1 MSEPHE
7 PEAGGWD
14 RRRTLGAAAA
24 GLAAVAVIALLV
36 VGLANSGTGTSINDA
51 LAAGDRPDAPD
62 LTLPVLF
69 AADGVGPKGSE
80 VALADLEG
88 RTVVLNFWASWC
100 PPCRDEA
107 PLLDDIAGRY
117 GGRGVLVLG
126 LDTQDLSDNALGFIR
141 QFGLT
146 YPSLRDGS
154 GDSEAAFEVTGL
166 PETFILDAEGR
177 IAHRHIGPV
186 TRPEQ
191 LTRPLEQVL

>member
-7 PEAGGWD
+7 AESGGWD
-14 RRRTLGAAAA
+14 RRRIFGAAAA
-24 GLAAVAVIALLV
+24 ALAAVAVIALLV

-51 LAAGDRPDAPD
+51 LAAGERPDAPD

-80 VALADLEG
+80 MALADLAG

-177 IAHRHIGPV
+177 IAHRHIGPL

-191 LTRPLEQVL
+191 LNRPLEQVL